1 MAGEEGTRE
10 PTLSELVTA
19 WTSGTLNLPNEL
31 FDTFARDDDW
41 TYVIKMHGIMETA
54 LNFMLVC
61 RLGDPEL
68 AKTVA
73 FLETSNERTGKL
85 AFIRGYKLLSPDLCF
100 FVKSFSELRNT
111 FVHKVENF
119 GKKLDDQFSNLT
131 KEQRANWRRA
141 LASWAGDDTEAI
153 RDTALANPRKAIW
166 NCVMAILFASRRAE
180 IRGEAHRHV
189 WEAVQP
195 AVEAL
200 IAHPPTTPKTE

>member
-68 AKTVA
+68 AKTVGVPG
-73 FLETSNERTGKL
+73 N
-85 AFIRGYKLLSPDLCF
+85 
-100 FVKSFSELRNT
+100 V
-111 FVHKVENF
+111 
-119 GKKLDDQFSNLT
+119 
-131 KEQRANWRRA
+131 QRANREARFYPWIQASQPGLVFLREKLFRA
-141 LASWAGDDTEAI
+141 
-153 RDTALANPRKAIW
+153 
-166 NCVMAILFASRRAE
+166 AE
-180 IRGEAHRHV
+180 YVR
-189 WEAVQP
+189 P
-195 AVEAL
+195 
-200 IAHPPTTPKTE
+200 